1 MKICH
6 VCINYL
12 LRWQSEQSQSSSFW
26 SALIDE
32 IVRDVA
38 VAKWYSSAQLKWF
51 WAMIYSVEMI
61 HDLSLLCFNRS
72 PQNSSELNHR
82 QSAHRLCSQAHI
94 ASLLTSATFLHAQQ
108 RDRCL
113 IRDFFSTLNS
123 FSLVFCSFLRLASA
137 IRFISV
143 IISLRSISFSSFDAA
158 AITASSIAVFDACAI
173 FFQLSSTSFIAVVL
187 RRLHTSVSETWSW
200 DISAENFLFQ

>member
-1 MKICH
+1 MGICH
-6 VCINYL
+6 ACINYL
-12 LRWQSEQSQSSSFW
+12 LGWQSEQSQPSSFW

-51 WAMIYSVEMI
+51 WAMIYSVEII
-61 HDLSLLCFNRS
+61 HDLSLLCFDRS
-72 PQNSSELNHR
+72 PQDSSELNHR

-94 ASLLTSATFLHAQQ
+94 ASLLTSATSLHAQQ
-108 RDRCL
+108 RNRCL
-113 IRDFFSTLNS
+113 IRGFFSTLNP
-123 FSLVFCSFLRLASA
+123 FSLAFCSSLRLASA

-143 IISLRSISFSSFDAA
+143 VISLRSISFSSFDAA
-158 AITASSIAVFDACAI
+158 AITASSIAVFGACAI

-187 RRLHTSVSETWSW
+187 RRLRTSVSGTWSW
-200 DISAENFLFQ
+200 DISAGNFLFR

>member
-26 SALIDE
+26 SALINE
-32 IVRDVA
+32 IVQNVA
-38 VAKWYSSAQLKWF
+38 VAKWYLSAQLKWF

-61 HDLSLLCFNRS
+61 HDLSLLCFNHS
-72 PQNSSELNHR
+72 SQNSSEFNHR
-82 QSAHRLCSQAHI
+82 QSAYQLCLQAHI
-94 ASLLTSATFLHAQQ
+94 VSLLTSATFLHAQQ
-108 RDRCL
+108 RNRCL
-113 IRDFFSTLNS
+113 IQDFFSTLNS
-123 FSLVFCSFLRLASA
+123 FSLVFCSFLRLVSA

-187 RRLHTSVSETWSW
+187 RRLRTFVSETWSW
-200 DISAENFLFQ
+200 DISAENFLFR